1 MFVRFVA
8 ATPSSGSE
16 IQTDE
21 SITVVFNG
29 IPRGV
34 VVTAGT
40 AKTAGQ
46 TVTISGPFKAGP
58 LKLRITWHNGG
69 RFLNYTAT
77 AEKADLVAFVAATP
91 PSGSAILTD
100 ESITVVFD
108 GTPTNVAV
116 TAGTAKTAGQ
126 TVTISGPFKAG
137 PLKLR
142 ITWSDG
148 AHVLNYTAT
157 AEKADL
163 VAFVAATPPSGSAI
177 QTDESITVVF
187 DGTPANV
194 AVTAGTAK
202 TAGPTVTISG
212 PFKAGPLNLTITWSD
227 GAHVLNYTATAEK
240 ADLVAFV
247 AATPPSGSEILT
259 DASITVVFDGTPANV
274 AVTAGT
280 AKTAGPT
287 VTISGPFE
295 AGPLNLTITWSD
307 GAHVL
312 NYTVISP
319 KADLVAFVAATP
331 PSGSEILTDASIT
344 VFFDEIPG
352 NVAATAGTAAYT
364 AKTTGQKVTI
374 SGPFKAG
381 PLNLTITW
389 SDGAHVLNYTVIPV
403 AFFDASPPSGSEI
416 QTDESIRV
424 FFDGI
429 PGNVAVTAG
438 TAKTAGQTVT
448 ISGPFEAGP
457 LNLTI
462 TWSDGAHVLNYTVI
476 PVAFVAASP
485 PSGSEIL
492 TDASITVFFDGTP
505 GNVAVTA
512 GTAKTTGQTVTISG
526 PFEVGPLN
534 LTITWSDGAHV
545 LNYVVAIPE
554 LERELPPPPAI
565 GKPAIEFHVKDLDG
579 GDLSLEKYRGKIIL
593 LDFWAVWCPP
603 CRAETPHL
611 KRAYEKFKNEG
622 FEIIGISL
630 DHDKVELLRYIKEED
645 ITWPQFFDERW
656 DVARPYRIAWIP
668 HNFLIDHEGVIR
680 KSGLRL
686 GALEP
691 AIAELIQERN
701 AN

>member
-1 MFVRFVA
+1 MKNVDMVLVMICLFSAAMIGCEEEKVDPIAGKVDPIAFVA
-8 ATPSSGSE
+8 AIPSSGSE

-21 SITVVFNG
+21 SITVVFDG
-29 IPRGV
+29 IPGNV
-34 VVTAGT
+34 AVTAGT
-40 AKTAGQ
+40 AKTTGQ

-58 LKLRITWHNGG
+58 LNLTIAWSGG
-69 RFLNYTAT
+69 AHVLNYTVISP
-77 AEKADLVAFVAATP
+77 KADLVAFVAATP
-91 PSGSAILTD
+91 PSGS
-100 ESITVVFD
+100 E
-108 GTPTNVAV
+108 
-116 TAGTAKTAGQ
+116 
-126 TVTISGPFKAG
+126 
-137 PLKLR
+137 
-142 ITWSDG
+142 
-148 AHVLNYTAT
+148 
-157 AEKADL
+157 
-163 VAFVAATPPSGSAI
+163 I

-202 TAGPTVTISG
+202 TAGQTVTISG

-227 GAHVLNYTATAEK
+227 GAHVLNYTATAPK

-247 AATPPSGSEILT
+247 AATPPSGSEIQT
-259 DASITVVFDGTPANV
+259 DESITVVFDGIPGNV

-280 AKTAGPT
+280 AKTAGQT
-287 VTISGPFE
+287 VTISGPFK
-295 AGPLNLTITWSD
+295 AGPLNLTIAWSG

-331 PSGSEILTDASIT
+331 PSGSEILADENIS
-344 VFFDEIPG
+344 VFFDGIPG
-352 NVAATAGTAAYT
+352 NVAVSADT
-364 AKTTGQKVTI
+364 AKNLGPTVISFGPFKAGPLNTIAWTMTI
-374 SGPFKAG
+374 SGPFETG

-389 SDGAHVLNYTVIPV
+389 SDGAHVLNYTVKAGLV
-403 AFFDASPPSGSEI
+403 AFVAATPPSGSEI
-416 QTDESIRV
+416 QTDENITV
-424 FFDGI
+424 VFDGI
-429 PGNVAVTAG
+429 PGNVAVFAD
-438 TAKTAGQTVT
+438 TAKNPGPAMTL
-448 ISGPFEAGP
+448 SGPFETGP
-457 LNLTI
+457 LNTI
-462 TWSDGAHVLNYTVI
+462 TWNG
-476 PVAFVAASP
+476 
-485 PSGSEIL
+485 
-492 TDASITVFFDGTP
+492 
-505 GNVAVTA
+505 
-512 GTAKTTGQTVTISG
+512 
-526 PFEVGPLN
+526 
-534 LTITWSDGAHV
+534 GAHV

-554 LERELPPPPAI
+554 PEPELPPPPEI

-579 GDLSLEKYRGKIIL
+579 GDLSLEKYRDKIIL

-630 DHDKVELLRYIKEED
+630 DHDKAKLLQYIKEED

-680 KSGLRL
+680 KSGLRG

-701 AN
+701 AKLNNEN

>member
-1 MFVRFVA
+1 MKNVDMVLVMICLFSAAMIGCEEEKVDPIAGKVDPIAFVEFVAATPPSGSTIQTDESITVVFDGIPRSVVVTAGTAKTTGQTVTISGPFKVGPLKLRITWHNGSRFLNYTATAPKVDPIAFVA

-21 SITVVFNG
+21 SITVVFDG
-29 IPRGV
+29 IPGNV
-34 VVTAGT
+34 AVTAGT
-40 AKTAGQ
+40 AKTTGQ

-58 LKLRITWHNGG
+58 LNLTIAWSGG
-69 RFLNYTAT
+69 AHVLNYTVISP
-77 AEKADLVAFVAATP
+77 KADLVAFVAATP
-91 PSGSAILTD
+91 PSGSEIQTD

-108 GTPTNVAV
+108 GTPANVAV
-116 TAGTAKTAGQ
+116 TAGTAKTTGQ

-137 PLKLR
+137 PLNLT

-157 AEKADL
+157 APKADL

-202 TAGPTVTISG
+202 TAGQTVTISG
-212 PFKAGPLNLTITWSD
+212 PFKAGPLNLTIAWS
-227 GAHVLNYTATAEK
+227 G
-240 ADLVAFV
+240 
-247 AATPPSGSEILT
+247 
-259 DASITVVFDGTPANV
+259 
-274 AVTAGT
+274 
-280 AKTAGPT
+280 
-287 VTISGPFE
+287 
-295 AGPLNLTITWSD
+295 

-331 PSGSEILTDASIT
+331 PSGSEILADENIS
-344 VFFDEIPG
+344 VFFDGIPG
-352 NVAATAGTAAYT
+352 NVAVSADT
-364 AKTTGQKVTI
+364 AKNLGPTVISFGPFKAGPLNTIAWTMTI

-389 SDGAHVLNYTVIPV
+389 NG
-403 AFFDASPPSGSEI
+403 
-416 QTDESIRV
+416 
-424 FFDGI
+424 
-429 PGNVAVTAG
+429 
-438 TAKTAGQTVT
+438 
-448 ISGPFEAGP
+448 
-457 LNLTI
+457 
-462 TWSDGAHVLNYTVI
+462 
-476 PVAFVAASP
+476 
-485 PSGSEIL
+485 
-492 TDASITVFFDGTP
+492 
-505 GNVAVTA
+505 
-512 GTAKTTGQTVTISG
+512 
-526 PFEVGPLN
+526 
-534 LTITWSDGAHV
+534 GAHV

-554 LERELPPPPAI
+554 PEPELPPPPQI
-565 GKPAIEFHVKDLDG
+565 GKPAIEFHVNDLDG
-579 GDLSLEKYRGKIIL
+579 GDLSLVKYRGKIIL

-630 DHDKVELLRYIKEED
+630 DHDRAKLLQYIKEED
-645 ITWPQFFDERW
+645 ITWPQFFDKRW
-656 DVARPYRIAWIP
+656 VVARPYRIAWIP

-680 KSGLRL
+680 KSGLRG

>member
-1 MFVRFVA
+1 MKNADLVLVMICLFSAAMIGCEEEKVDPIAGKVDPIAFVA
-8 ATPSSGSE
+8 AIPSSGSV
-16 IQTDE
+16 IQADM
-21 SITVVFNG
+21 SITVFFDG
-29 IPRGV
+29 IPG
-34 VVTAGT
+34 
-40 AKTAGQ
+40 
-46 TVTISGPFKAGP
+46 
-58 LKLRITWHNGG
+58 
-69 RFLNYTAT
+69 
-77 AEKADLVAFVAATP
+77 
-91 PSGSAILTD
+91 
-100 ESITVVFD
+100 
-108 GTPTNVAV
+108 NVAV

-137 PLKLR
+137 PLNLT

-148 AHVLNYTAT
+148 AHVLNYTVISP
-157 AEKADL
+157 KADL
-163 VAFVAATPPSGSAI
+163 VAFVAATPPSGSDVL
-177 QTDESITVVF
+177 TDGSITVFF
-187 DGTPANV
+187 DGIPGNV

-202 TAGPTVTISG
+202 TTGQTVTISG

-227 GAHVLNYTATAEK
+227 GAHVLNYTATAPK

-247 AATPPSGSEILT
+247 AATPPSGSDVLT
-259 DASITVVFDGTPANV
+259 DGSITVVFDGIPGNV

-280 AKTAGPT
+280 AKTTGQK
-287 VTISGPFE
+287 VTISGPFK

-331 PSGSEILTDASIT
+331 PSGSEIQADMSIT
-344 VFFDEIPG
+344 VFFDGIPG

-403 AFFDASPPSGSEI
+403 AFVDATPPSGSEI
-416 QTDESIRV
+416 LTDESITV
-424 FFDGI
+424 YFDGN
-429 PGNVAVTAG
+429 PGIVAATAG
-438 TAKTAGQTVT
+438 TAAYTAKTTGPTVT
-448 ISGPFEAGP
+448 ISGPFKAGP

-462 TWSDGAHVLNYTVI
+462 TWSDGAHVLNYTVTAEKADL
-476 PVAFVAASP
+476 VAFVAAIPS
-485 PSGSEIL
+485 SGSEIL
-492 TDASITVFFDGTP
+492 TDESITVVFDGNP
-505 GNVAVTA
+505 GIVAATA
-512 GTAKTTGQTVTISG
+512 GTAAYTAKTTRQTVTISG
-526 PFEVGPLN
+526 PFKVGPLN

-554 LERELPPPPAI
+554 PEPEPELPPPPEI
-565 GKPAIEFHVKDLDG
+565 GKPAIEFHVKGLG

-611 KRAYEKFKNEG
+611 KRTYEKFKNEG

-630 DHDKVELLRYIKEED
+630 DHDKAKLLQYIKEED

-680 KSGLRL
+680 KSGLRV